1 MYVYVKVFIT
11 NKSHSAVRVS
21 RRTSVHVRT
30 RDGLASSGSKGHT
43 PQNTLS
49 LSGPTPDWPARTD
62 FNYARA
68 QADADFLRAGACVC
82 ARDTWSAREAER
94 HDKSSSCCPHKGPE
108 GAAPAAST
116 PRRVQRCPAAS
127 SPDGQARGTEQAKGM
142 GQRRKAAPRCL
153 CCSALTAAP
162 LPPHTSL
169 ADGQAPCRGVRA
181 GPSAL
186 AGGLRLAPRPSAA
199 PPAPGSRLRGAHP
212 LTEAILELPRQ
223 RLHVTHAARAL
234 VLPANHLLA
243 PVVRAHPRRRVPA
256 GRAHLLLNVE
266 GGATAPPARG
276 VRLLDLVLQGVLG
289 THSSSRDLSGGT
301 WHI

>member
-1 MYVYVKVFIT
+1 MCMLKCLLQT
-11 NKSHSAVRVS
+11 RATPPSASRVVQG
-21 RRTSVHVRT
+21 VHVRT

-68 QADADFLRAGACVC
+68 QAEADFLRAGACVC
-82 ARDTWSAREAER
+82 ARDTGSAREVQR
-94 HDKSSSCCPHKGPE
+94 HDKTSSCRPHKGQRAQLPPPAHRAACS
-108 GAAPAAST
+108 AAPLPHRMGRRGAPSRPKGRAS
-116 PRRVQRCPAAS
+116 
-127 SPDGQARGTEQAKGM
+127 GARQHRGAW
-142 GQRRKAAPRCL
+142 

-169 ADGQAPCRGVRA
+169 ADGQAQCRGVRA

-199 PPAPGSRLRGAHP
+199 PPEPGSRLRGAHP

-223 RLHVTHAARAL
+223 RLHVTHAASAL

-289 THSSSRDLSGGT
+289 THSSSRDLSGGI
-301 WHI
+301 WHV

>member
-11 NKSHSAVRVS
+11 NKRKSHSAVRVS

-94 HDKSSSCCPHKGPE
+94 HDKSSSSCPHKGPE

-127 SPDGQARGTEQAKGM
+127 SPDGQARGAEQAKGT

-153 CCSALTAAP
+153 VL
-162 LPPHTSL
+162 LR
-169 ADGQAPCRGVRA
+169 ADRC
-181 GPSAL
+181 
-186 AGGLRLAPRPSAA
+186 PSAA
-199 PPAPGSRLRGAHP
+199 AYIPSRWPGAVQGRARRPIRASWRTAPGP
-212 LTEAILELPRQ
+212 EAKR
-223 RLHVTHAARAL
+223 RTARA
-234 VLPANHLLA
+234 
-243 PVVRAHPRRRVPA
+243 
-256 GRAHLLLNVE
+256 GFE
-266 GGATAPPARG
+266 TARSSPPHG
-276 VRLLDLVLQGVLG
+276 S
-289 THSSSRDLSGGT
+289 HS
-301 WHI
+301 